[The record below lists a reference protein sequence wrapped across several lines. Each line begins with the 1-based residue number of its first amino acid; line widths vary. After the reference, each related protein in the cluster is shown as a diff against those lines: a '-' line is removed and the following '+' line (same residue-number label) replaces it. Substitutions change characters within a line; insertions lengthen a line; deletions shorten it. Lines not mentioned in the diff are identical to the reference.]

1 MEFNLTFDA
10 GWECRGGSRTAT
22 TTDNKENKI
31 KQHFKEIISSPYL
44 TTTFRIMV
52 GLVFIYASIDK
63 ISSPAYFA
71 GTIQNYQIIPEF
83 LMNIVAITLPWV
95 ELICGFLLLTG
106 IWHRAAALIIS
117 LLMIMFIFAILS
129 AIVRGL
135 AIECGCF
142 GAGTSA
148 NWTRVVEDM
157 FLLAFSLQI
166 LIFPKSIFAIG
177 NIINKSND

>member
-1 MEFNLTFDA
+1 LCVPPTPN
-10 GWECRGGSRTAT
+10 

-31 KQHFKEIISSPYL
+31 KQYLKEIISSPYL
-44 TTTFRIMV
+44 TTIFRIIV

-95 ELICGFLLLTG
+95 ELICGVLLLIG
-106 IWHRAAALIIS
+106 VWHRSAALILS
-117 LLMIMFIFAILS
+117 LLMIVFIFAILS

-135 AIECGCF
+135 GIECGCF

-148 NWTRVVEDM
+148 NWTRIMEDI

-166 LIFPKSIFAIG
+166 LFFPKSIFALE
-177 NIINKSND
+177 NIAKKSYTQNPATQKPV